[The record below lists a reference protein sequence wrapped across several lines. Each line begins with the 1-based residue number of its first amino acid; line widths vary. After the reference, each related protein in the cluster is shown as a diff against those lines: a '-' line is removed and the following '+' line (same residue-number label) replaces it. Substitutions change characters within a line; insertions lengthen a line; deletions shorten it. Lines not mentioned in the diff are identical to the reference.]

1 MTTTPTP
8 VTGPTVR
15 APGSHQAPTW
25 AGGTV
30 EVTRQTLADARRLLL
45 GWAAGLAGL
54 VALYASLWPS
64 LADRPAIAAVYADLP
79 EALRSMLSAT
89 GDLSSASGYLQME
102 LFSLTGPA
110 VLVLV
115 AIVLGSDALAG
126 AEQRG
131 TLGLLLSAP
140 LERTQ
145 LVLGQV
151 LALLLG
157 LAGLAGT
164 IAVSLLAFGPLAGME
179 LPVTGVLGASA
190 HLWLLAAVIGVLA
203 STVGAATGSRAAARM
218 VPGVVAL
225 VGYLADGLAPL
236 VSWLRPLQLISP
248 FHDYT
253 APHALVDGF
262 SPAHAAVAVAEVVLL
277 TVLAVLAVRRRDV
290 A

>member
-1 MTTTPTP
+1 MTSTPAP
-8 VTGPTVR
+8 VVGPVADR
-15 APGSHQAPTW
+15 SGAHPAPSW

-30 EVTRQTLADARRLLL
+30 EVARQTLADARRSLL
-45 GWAAGLAGL
+45 GWAAGLTGL
-54 VALYASLWPS
+54 VVLFASLWPS
-64 LADRPAIAAVYADLP
+64 LAGRPAIAAVYADLP
-79 EALRSMLSAT
+79 EALRAVLSAT

-110 VLVLV
+110 VLVVV

-140 LERTQ
+140 LARSQ
-145 LVLGQV
+145 VVLGQV
-151 LALLLG
+151 LALLVG

-164 IAVSLLAFGPLAGME
+164 IAASLLVFGPPAGMD
-179 LPVTGVLGASA
+179 LPVAEVLGACA
-190 HLWLLAAVIGVLA
+190 HLWLLAGVIGVLA
-203 STVGAATGSRAAARM
+203 SAVGAATGSRAAARV

-236 VSWLRPLQLISP
+236 VPWLRPLQLVSP

-253 APHALVDGF
+253 APQALVDGF
-262 SPAHAAVAVAEVVLL
+262 SPAHAAVAVVEVVVL
-277 TVLAVLAVRRRDV
+277 TALAALAVRRRDV